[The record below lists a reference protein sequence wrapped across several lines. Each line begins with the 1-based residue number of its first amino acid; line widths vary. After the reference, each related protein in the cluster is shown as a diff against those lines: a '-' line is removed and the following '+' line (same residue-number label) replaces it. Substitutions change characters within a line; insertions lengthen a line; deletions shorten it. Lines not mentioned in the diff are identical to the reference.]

1 MDQIKQ
7 LQYKIDSIR
16 SITINESDEKW
27 NEIIDALNSR
37 IVLEQERA
45 VRAEC
50 TATKTVQGERAHCS
64 TRLND
69 MRDKHRKQMQSSHKI
84 RKDQA
89 DCVVQLN
96 KDFQT
101 VKAIAKKKAIT
112 ATKEASLNVKML
124 HSELDTARLGYTT
137 SRRELKRKHAS
148 DLLENN
154 RLKKRAVSKAK
165 ESVTE
170 MVEEIATR
178 GTELKELRRTVKKS
192 KTIAKGNKLRVT
204 KSEEDV
210 HSLRA
215 ALESSND
222 MVNTL
227 EQQLLSEQADN
238 QRTVKMLVDNI
249 AELNNDCNEAT
260 EEIKVRWQN

>member
-1 MDQIKQ
+1 
-7 LQYKIDSIR
+7 
-16 SITINESDEKW
+16 
-27 NEIIDALNSR
+27 
-37 IVLEQERA
+37 
-45 VRAEC
+45 
-50 TATKTVQGERAHCS
+50 
-64 TRLND
+64 

-96 KDFQT
+96 KDFKT
-101 VKAIAKKKAIT
+101 VKAVAKKKAIT

-222 MVNTL
+222 MVDTL

>member
-16 SITINESDEKW
+16 SLTKSESDEKW
-27 NEIIDALNSR
+27 NEIVDALNSR

-84 RKDQA
+84 RNDQA

-96 KDFQT
+96 KDFKT
-101 VKAIAKKKAIT
+101 VKAVAKKKAIT

-124 HSELDTARLGYTT
+124 HSELDTART

-148 DLLENN
+148 DLSENN
-154 RLKKRAVSKAK
+154 RLKKRDVSKAK

-210 HSLRA
+210 NSLRA

-227 EQQLLSEQADN
+227 EQQLLSEQTDN
-238 QRTVKMLVDNI
+238 QRTVKKLGDNI